1 MENEKSSLLFCKHC
15 FDDKPLLVDVSKS
28 ADFFCDG
35 FDKNY
40 DDDGYIY
47 KGQVCKHC
55 NQLWVI
61 FIRRE
66 TVYEGLVREITY
78 AKFSVRK
85 FESITK
91 EDWNNNC
98 ANIIYNQ
105 PHLRKGVALGN
116 IMFGNHGLY
125 FEDY

>member
-1 MENEKSSLLFCKHC
+1 
-15 FDDKPLLVDVSKS
+15 
-28 ADFFCDG
+28 
-35 FDKNY
+35 
-40 DDDGYIY
+40 
-47 KGQVCKHC
+47 
-55 NQLWVI
+55 
-61 FIRRE
+61 
-66 TVYEGLVREITY
+66 LVREITY